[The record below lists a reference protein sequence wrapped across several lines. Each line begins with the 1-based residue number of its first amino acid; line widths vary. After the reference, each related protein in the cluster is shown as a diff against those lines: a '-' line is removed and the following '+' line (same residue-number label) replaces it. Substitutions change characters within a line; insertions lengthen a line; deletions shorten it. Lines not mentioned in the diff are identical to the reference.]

1 MNTERRI
8 LAIEWCPGPLLP
20 SLVEVAAR
28 AHEAADHG
36 GDDDHEEENGGGDAG
51 QSSRAAG
58 KKRQDITL
66 LVAEGSPYSGQM

>member
-20 SLVEVAAR
+20 SLVEVAAG

-51 QSSRAAG
+51 
-58 KKRQDITL
+58 
-66 LVAEGSPYSGQM
+66 